1 MLELVVLDW
10 IHLTIFN
17 FQTNNVVSGAASL
30 ESTSSGSGFV
40 GKEGKFK
47 VTKMRCWRIMTL
59 AGVVEAEENSSEIID
74 GETTVIADR

>member
-1 MLELVVLDW
+1 MFELAVLDW
-10 IHLTIFN
+10 ILFNNFN
-17 FQTNNVVSGAASL
+17 FQTNNVVAGAAAL
-30 ESTSSGSGFV
+30 ESTSGSGFV

-59 AGVVEAEENSSEIID
+59 AGVVEAEEDSSEIID

>member
-1 MLELVVLDW
+1 MLELAVMDW
-10 IHLTIFN
+10 IHLTIFD
-17 FQTNNVVSGAASL
+17 FQTNHETNGAASL

>member
-1 MLELVVLDW
+1 MLEITVFDW
-10 IHLTIFN
+10 IHLTIFI

-30 ESTSSGSGFV
+30 ESTSGSGFV